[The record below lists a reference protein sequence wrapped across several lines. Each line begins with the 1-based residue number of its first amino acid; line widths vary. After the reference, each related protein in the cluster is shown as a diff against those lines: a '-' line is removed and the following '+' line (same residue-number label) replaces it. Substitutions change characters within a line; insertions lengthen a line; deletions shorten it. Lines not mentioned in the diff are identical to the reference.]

1 MPINPIRPLSKATR
15 PVNVGVQNFGF
26 PNTPAGRFAKSIEGA
41 MAGNK
46 IDDALRIFKGVFN
59 SRTPDFAQRV
69 LENAPIFAAF
79 VAKMAVDQIMRKFEL
94 EDEER
99 AAGLQR
105 LAQEG
110 VKKTRRVSP
119 APPL

>member
-1 MPINPIRPLSKATR
+1 MPINPIRPLSKATK
-15 PVNVGVQNFGF
+15 PANPGIQNFGF

-79 VAKMAVDQIMRKFEL
+79 VAKMAVDQIMKDFEV
-94 EDEER
+94 ERER
-99 AAGLQR
+99 AEELQDLAEKYAKAIKKVPPVKGL
-105 LAQEG
+105 
-110 VKKTRRVSP
+110 
-119 APPL
+119 

>member
-1 MPINPIRPLSKATR
+1 MPINPIRPLSKATK
-15 PVNVGVQNFGF
+15 PANPGIQNFGF

-59 SRTPDFAQRV
+59 SRTPEFAQRV
-69 LENAPIFAAF
+69 LESAPIFAAL

-105 LAQEG
+105 LAQERADRARK
-110 VKKTRRVSP
+110 VLPTE
-119 APPL
+119 PL